1 MQEIYA
7 IKELTDE
14 IELDGD
20 YNITQAA
27 LFLGA
32 LCDGPLTLK
41 KYNAGRDTAHT
52 VDFLTSLGVDIEIF
66 ESAIVMN
73 YSEFGSN
80 GDGGSFKLTGSIMT
94 LSLAIGLMAGKNIV
108 GAIEYDGEIN
118 PDAVD
123 ELVMLLNKEGLDVVH
138 FDPAHCHEYP
148 TGRGVVI
155 IRDNRLVPIHRRIK
169 SIMPFYKACLL
180 MYGFASG
187 CPVIIEEEY
196 KTDDWLEMTANFLK
210 AGITIRDARQEWQAD
225 PHDPRKRAK
234 VTDMEFARLITLG
247 PTSKLSGGEM
257 AIPTDVYETAAF
269 MTFTVL
275 QNREI
280 VIPSVYLNRAFN
292 KYLQHLKTCGCDYQ
306 ISNRD
311 QTAGWPLGDL
321 HLKGARPKNRKL
333 ADNSARSVA
342 EFYPLIAVMAA
353 IADGTTLVRNLG
365 ELDTWYFQPFAELV
379 DNLDRCGIKG
389 GVLEDG
395 FIIEAVNE
403 LNGDDFGPF
412 ANRITALA
420 FYILA
425 RCGKGRST
433 IANYEIITENFPVL
447 VDYFK
452 GKILKPAEISTDG

>member
-7 IKELTDE
+7 IKELPDE

-32 LCDGPLTLK
+32 LCYGPLTLK
-41 KYNAGRDTAHT
+41 KYNAGRDTAYT
-52 VDFLTSLGVDIEIF
+52 VDFLTSLGVDIEIY

-80 GDGGSFKLTGSIMT
+80 GNGGSFKLTGSIIT
-94 LSLAIGLMAGKNIV
+94 LSLAIGLMVGKNIV
-108 GAIEYDGEIN
+108 GTVEYDGEIN

-123 ELVMLLNKEGLDVVH
+123 ELVMLLNKEGLDVAH
-138 FDPAHCHEYP
+138 FDPAHCSEYS

-187 CPVIIEEEY
+187 CTVVIEEEY

-247 PTSKLSGGEM
+247 PSSKLSGGEM
-257 AIPTDVYETAAF
+257 VIPTDVYETAALMAF
-269 MTFTVL
+269 AVL

-280 VIPSVYLNRAFN
+280 VMPSVYLNRALN
-292 KYLQHLKTCGCDYQ
+292 KYLQHLKACGCDYQ

-321 HLKGARPKNRKL
+321 RLQGAKPKSRKL
-333 ADNSARSVA
+333 AENPARSIA

-353 IADGTTLVRNLG
+353 IADGTTLMRDLD
-365 ELDTWYFQPFAELV
+365 ELDAWYFQPFAEIV
-379 DNLDRCGIKG
+379 ENLGHCGIKG

-412 ANRITALA
+412 GNRPVALA

-433 IANYEIITENFPVL
+433 IADYEIITENFPGL
-447 VDYFK
+447 AGIFQE
-452 GKILKPAEISTDG
+452 KILKTAGISGDG